1 MLGMSCA
8 CLQCLLA
15 TLLEQKCLSCLHAAA
30 SSLLH
35 KDSDGVHDDTDNG
48 WEQHGLC
55 FESGAPGS
63 VGLLNREIQQRGLH
77 KTIIMVEAL
86 VMGELVIWESWL
98 TSKGLAIV
106 FS

>member
-35 KDSDGVHDDTDNG
+35 KDSDGVHDDTDKG
-48 WEQHGLC
+48 W
-55 FESGAPGS
+55 
-63 VGLLNREIQQRGLH
+63 
-77 KTIIMVEAL
+77 
-86 VMGELVIWESWL
+86 
-98 TSKGLAIV
+98 
-106 FS
+106 